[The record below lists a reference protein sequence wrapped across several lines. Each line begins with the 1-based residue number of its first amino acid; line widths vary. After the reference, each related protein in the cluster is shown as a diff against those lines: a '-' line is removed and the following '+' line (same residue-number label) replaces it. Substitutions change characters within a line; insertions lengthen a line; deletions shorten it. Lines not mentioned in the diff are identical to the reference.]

1 MVVELKIG
9 LLTRNEKAWCS
20 SKVKQAFIRNA
31 VEPFCFSFSKLSA
44 RVGMRPQ
51 VSLGEVDLL
60 KELSALLVR
69 PIGRGSLDEII
80 FQLNILHEFARNGLP
95 VVNPPASIE
104 KGADKYYT
112 LALLSE
118 SNLPVPKT
126 LVTED
131 IEEALKAFR
140 RFGGD
145 AIVKPVFGS
154 RGIGAARISDLDIA
168 ERAFRTLRFYRH
180 VIYIQEFVPHGT
192 RDIRSFVVGDRVIA
206 TMMRVSSSWKTNVSR
221 GAKPV
226 PLTPTSEIEE
236 ITVKA
241 AKTIG
246 CEIAGVDL
254 LESKEGFVI
263 NEINSQPGWKGLQT
277 TTKVD
282 IADEIAR
289 FVIAKARR

>member
-1 MVVELKIG
+1 LVIDLKIG

-126 LVTED
+126 FVTED
-131 IEEALKAFR
+131 VEEALKAFR

-206 TMMRVSSSWKTNVSR
+206 AMMRVSSSWKTNVSR
-221 GAKPV
+221 GAKPI

-236 ITVKA
+236 LTVKA

-254 LESKEGFVI
+254 LESKESFVI

>member
-1 MVVELKIG
+1 LVIDLKIG

-31 VEPFCFSFSKLSA
+31 FEPLCFSFSNLSA
-44 RVGMRPQ
+44 RVGVLPQ
-51 VSLGEVDLL
+51 VSFGEVDLL

-69 PIGRGSLDEII
+69 PIGRGSLDEVI
-80 FQLNILHEFARNGLP
+80 FQLNILHELARNGLP

-112 LALLSE
+112 LALLSKN
-118 SNLPVPKT
+118 NLPVPKT
-126 LVTED
+126 FVTENV
-131 IEEALKAFR
+131 EEALTAFQK
-140 RFGGD
+140 FGGD
-145 AIVKPVFGS
+145 AVVKPVFGS
-154 RGIGAARISDLDIA
+154 RGIGAARISDFDIA

-192 RDIRSFVVGDRVIA
+192 RDIRSFVVGDRVVA
-206 TMMRVSSSWKTNVSR
+206 AMMRVSSSWKTNVSR

-226 PLTPTSEIEE
+226 PLTPTSEMEE
-236 ITVKA
+236 LTVKA

-254 LESKEGFVI
+254 LESKEGLLI

-282 IADEIAR
+282 IADEIAK

>member
-1 MVVELKIG
+1 LVIDLKIG

-20 SKVKQAFIRNA
+20 SKVKQAFVRNA
-31 VEPFCFSFSKLSA
+31 VEPFCFSFSNLSA
-44 RVGMRPQ
+44 RVEMHPQ
-51 VSLGEVDLL
+51 VSLGEADLL

-80 FQLNILHEFARNGLP
+80 FQLNILHKLARNGLP
-95 VVNPPASIE
+95 VVNSPASIE

-118 SNLPVPKT
+118 NNLPVPKT
-126 LVTED
+126 FVTED
-131 IEEALKAFR
+131 VEEALKAFQ

-145 AIVKPVFGS
+145 AVVKPVFGS

-192 RDIRSFVVGDRVIA
+192 RDIRSFVVGNRVIA
-206 TMMRVSSSWKTNVSR
+206 AMMRVSSSWKTNVSR

-226 PLTPTSEIEE
+226 PLSPTSEIEE
-236 ITVKA
+236 LTVKA

-254 LESKEGFVI
+254 LESKERFLI

-277 TTKVD
+277 TTKID

>member
-1 MVVELKIG
+1 LVIDLKIG

-20 SKVKQAFIRNA
+20 SKVKQAFVRNA

-44 RVGMRPQ
+44 RVGVCPQ

-126 LVTED
+126 FVTED
-131 IEEALKAFR
+131 VEEALKAFQT
-140 RFGGD
+140 FGGD

-192 RDIRSFVVGDRVIA
+192 RDIRSFVVGDRVVA
-206 TMMRVSSSWKTNVSR
+206 AMMRVSSSWKTNVSR

-226 PLTPTSEIEE
+226 PLTPTSEVEE

>member
-1 MVVELKIG
+1 LVIDLKIG

-20 SKVKQAFIRNA
+20 SKVKQAFVRNA
-31 VEPFCFSFSKLSA
+31 VEPLCFSFSMLSA
-44 RVGMRPQ
+44 RVGMHPR
-51 VSLGEVDLL
+51 VSLGEVDLP

-80 FQLNILHEFARNGLP
+80 FQLNILHEFVRNGLP

-126 LVTED
+126 FVTED
-131 IEEALKAFR
+131 VEEALKAFQ

-192 RDIRSFVVGDRVIA
+192 RDIRSFVVGDRVVA
-206 TMMRVSSSWKTNVSR
+206 AMMRVSSSWKTNVSR

-226 PLTPTSEIEE
+226 PLTPTSEVEE

-282 IADEIAR
+282 VADEIAR

>member
-1 MVVELKIG
+1 LVIDLKIG

-20 SKVKQAFIRNA
+20 SKVKQAFVRNA
-31 VEPFCFSFSKLSA
+31 VEPLCFSFSMLSA
-44 RVGMRPQ
+44 RVGMHPR
-51 VSLGEVDLL
+51 VSLGEVDLP

-80 FQLNILHEFARNGLP
+80 FQLNILHEFVRNGLP

-126 LVTED
+126 FVTED
-131 IEEALKAFR
+131 VEEALKAFQ

-192 RDIRSFVVGDRVIA
+192 RDIRSFVVGDRVVA
-206 TMMRVSSSWKTNVSR
+206 AMMRVSSSWKTNVSR

-226 PLTPTSEIEE
+226 PLTPTSEVEE